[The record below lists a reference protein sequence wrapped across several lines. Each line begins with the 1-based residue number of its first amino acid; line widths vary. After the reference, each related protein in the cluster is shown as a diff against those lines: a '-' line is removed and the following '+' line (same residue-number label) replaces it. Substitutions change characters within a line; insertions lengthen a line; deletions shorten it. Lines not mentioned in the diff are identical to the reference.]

1 MWPLRGDFDAVG
13 APKVALEIYQVWRD
27 EAWTGCRAVAALA
40 PRTVSQSPSLCITCS
55 VTNVQKHVSSKRR
68 WKRRRRRRQ
77 KTEAKATQTLGQT
90 VSSFFCSRSHSMTIN
105 GFWSAAQAAEE
116 STVQLD
122 SVCGLCV
129 DCGNVCMSMCVLP
142 RCTKD
147 SNSMPVGVECIA
159 SVLLPPPAPS
169 LPLSL
174 SSSLSNSK

>member
-1 MWPLRGDFDAVG
+1 M
-13 APKVALEIYQVWRD
+13 
-27 EAWTGCRAVAALA
+27 EAETE
-40 PRTVSQSPSLCITCS
+40 TE
-55 VTNVQKHVSSKRR
+55 
-68 WKRRRRRRQ
+68 Q

-116 STVQLD
+116 ATFQLD

-159 SVLLPPPAPS
+159 SVLI
-169 LPLSL
+169 PLSL
-174 SSSLSNSK
+174 SLLLSPSLSNSK